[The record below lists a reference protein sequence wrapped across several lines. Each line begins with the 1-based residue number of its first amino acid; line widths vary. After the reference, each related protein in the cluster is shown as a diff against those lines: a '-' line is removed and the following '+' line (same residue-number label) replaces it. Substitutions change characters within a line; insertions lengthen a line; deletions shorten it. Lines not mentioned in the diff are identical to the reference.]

1 VIYWKHTDQSVY
13 FPGEELM
20 VVQHR
25 AEETHT
31 RILDAAF
38 EAFALYGYDG
48 TSVSE
53 ICRRAGVTK
62 GGFYH
67 HFPSKQ
73 AVFLELLERWLEGI
87 DRGLEQL
94 RSGAATIPEE
104 LLSMTAMVRQ
114 VFQDAGGKLP
124 IFLEFMAKAGQ
135 SPVIWQAT
143 VAPFRTYESFFARMI
158 QEGIDEGS
166 LQAVDA
172 ELATHVLLSF
182 AIGLLALG
190 LLDPHG
196 ADWGRVAQDG
206 MRVLLE
212 GLERKE

>member
-1 VIYWKHTDQSVY
+1 
-13 FPGEELM
+13 M
-20 VVQHR
+20 VVQQR
-25 AEETHT
+25 AEETRT

-38 EAFALYGYDG
+38 EAFARYGYDG

-53 ICRRAGVTK
+53 ICRRASVTK

-87 DRGLEQL
+87 DSGLELL
-94 RSGAATIPEE
+94 RSGAKTVPEE
-104 LLSMTAMVRQ
+104 LLRMTAMVRR
-114 VFQDAGGKLP
+114 VFQDAAGKLP

-135 SPVIWQAT
+135 SPVVWQAT
-143 VAPFRTYESFFARMI
+143 VAPFRKYEAFFTRMI

-166 LQAVDA
+166 LSPVDP

-182 AIGLLALG
+182 ALGLLALG

-196 ADWGRVAQDG
+196 ADWGGVAQEG
-206 MRVLLE
+206 MQVLLK